1 MTSWL
6 DCEDLM
12 TDYTTFTVD
21 KRDGIAIVTFSRP
34 EKMNTFNGVMMLEL
48 ISLFDDTDKDDSVRA
63 VIITGSGRAFCAGA
77 DLGPGGGTFDPNQ
90 RDMSREIIVN
100 GVRRDGGG
108 RVSLRIFQSLKPVIA
123 AVNGAAVG
131 VGATMQL
138 PMDFRLA
145 STEARYGFVFNR
157 RGIAPEA
164 ASSFFLPRLV
174 GVPQAL
180 EWMYSGRVFGAEE
193 AKAAGL
199 VRSVHKPD
207 ELLPAAIEFAHSITD
222 KSAPVSIAVTR
233 QMVWRMLGASHPM
246 DAHRADSR
254 AINARGAASD
264 VREGISSFMEKRDP
278 KFTNSVANEM
288 PDLFTDPEPEFR

>member
-1 MTSWL
+1 MSGF
-6 DCEDLM
+6 
-12 TDYTTFTVD
+12 TTFTVE
-21 KRDGIAIVTFSRP
+21 KRDGIAIATFSRP
-34 EKMNTFNGVMMLEL
+34 EKMNTFNAMMMDEL
-48 ISLFDDTDKDDSVRA
+48 IALFDQTDSDDTIRS
-63 VIITGSGRAFCAGA
+63 VIITGSGKAFCAGA
-77 DLGPGGGTFDPNQ
+77 DLGPGGSTFDPAR
-90 RDMSREIIVN
+90 RDMSRELVVN
-100 GVRRDGGG
+100 GIRRDGGG
-108 RVSLRIFQSLKPVIA
+108 RVSLRIFRSLKPVIA

-164 ASSFFLPRLV
+164 ASSFFLPKLV
-174 GVPQAL
+174 GVSQAL

-193 AKAAGL
+193 ALKAGL
-199 VRSVHKPD
+199 VRSIHKPE
-207 ELLPAAIEFAHSITD
+207 ELLPAAIEFAHSLTD

-233 QMVWRMLGASHPM
+233 QMVWNMLGASHPM

-254 AINARGAASD
+254 AINLRGAASD
-264 VREGISSFMEKRDP
+264 VREGIASFQEKRDP

-288 PDLFTDPEPEFR
+288 PDLGIPGEPEFR

>member
-1 MTSWL
+1 MRVGIAS
-6 DCEDLM
+6 EGFM
-12 TDYTTFTVD
+12 SGFTTFTVEN
-21 KRDGIAIVTFSRP
+21 RDGVAIATFSRP
-34 EKMNTFNGVMMLEL
+34 EKMNTFNAVMMDEL
-48 ISLFDDTDKDDSVRA
+48 IALFDQTDSDDTVRS
-63 VIITGSGRAFCAGA
+63 VIITGSGKAFCAGA
-77 DLGPGGGTFDPNQ
+77 DLGSGGSTFDPAR
-90 RDMSREIIVN
+90 RDMSRELVVN
-100 GVRRDGGG
+100 GIRRDGGG
-108 RVSLRIFQSLKPVIA
+108 RVSLRIFRSLKPVIA

-193 AKAAGL
+193 ALKAGL

-207 ELLPAAIEFAHSITD
+207 ELLPAAIEFAH
-222 KSAPVSIAVTR
+222 
-233 QMVWRMLGASHPM
+233 
-246 DAHRADSR
+246 
-254 AINARGAASD
+254 
-264 VREGISSFMEKRDP
+264 
-278 KFTNSVANEM
+278 
-288 PDLFTDPEPEFR
+288 

>member
-1 MTSWL
+1 
-6 DCEDLM
+6 M
-12 TDYTTFTVD
+12 TDFTTFTLE

-34 EKMNTFNGVMMLEL
+34 EKMNTFTNVTMVEL
-48 ISLFDDTDKDDSVRA
+48 ISLFDLTDKDDAIRA
-63 VIITGSGRAFCAGA
+63 VIVTGSGRAFCAGA
-77 DLGPGGGTFDPNQ
+77 DLGSGGGTFDPAK
-90 RDMSREIIVN
+90 RDMSREIVVN

-108 RVSLRIFQSLKPVIA
+108 RVALRIFQSLKPVIA

-145 STEARYGFVFNR
+145 STEARYGFVFAR

-164 ASSFFLPRLV
+164 CSSWFLPRLV
-174 GVPQAL
+174 GVPTAL
-180 EWMYSGRVFGAEE
+180 EWIYSGRVFGADE

-199 VRSVHKPD
+199 VQSVHKPD
-207 ELLPAAIEFAHSITD
+207 ELLPAAIDLAHRVTD
-222 KSAPVSIAVTR
+222 KSAPVSVAVSR
-233 QMVWRMLGASHPM
+233 QMVWRMLGAAHPM

-254 AINARGAASD
+254 AINARGASAD

-278 KFTNSVANEM
+278 KFTNSVANEL

>member
-1 MTSWL
+1 MSEFTIFTL
-6 DCEDLM
+6 D
-12 TDYTTFTVD
+12 
-21 KRDGIAIVTFSRP
+21 KQDGVAIATFSRP
-34 EKMNTFNGVMMLEL
+34 DKMNTFNATMMLEL
-48 ISLFDDTDKDDSVRA
+48 IALFDQTDKDDSIRA

-77 DLGPGGGTFDPNQ
+77 DLGAGGGTFDPAR
-90 RDMSREIIVN
+90 RDLSREIIVN

-108 RVSLRIFQSLKPVIA
+108 RVSLRIFKSLKPVIA

-164 ASSFFLPRLV
+164 ASSFFLPKLV
-174 GVPQAL
+174 GVSQAL

-193 AKAAGL
+193 ALKAGL
-199 VRSVHKPD
+199 VRSIHEPGK
-207 ELLPAAIEFAHSITD
+207 LLSDAIEFAHTLTD
-222 KSAPVSIAVTR
+222 KTAPVSVAVTR
-233 QMVWRMLGASHPM
+233 QMVWNMLGASHPM

-254 AINARGAASD
+254 AINLRGAASD
-264 VREGISSFMEKRDP
+264 VREGIASFQEKRDP

-288 PDLFTDPEPEFR
+288 PDLGIAEEPEFK